1 MVRGPIYLQ
10 METYMLVH
18 MFEEN
23 QKVKELISGKME
35 AFTLETLK
43 ME

>member
-1 MVRGPIYLQ
+1 
-10 METYMLVH
+10 MLVH

-23 QKVKELISGKME
+23 QKEKELTNGKME

-43 ME
+43 MG